1 MLTPT
6 NQLQRVPDLPPG
18 IGSYRFLYF
27 SDLMKRPVCAG
38 KIQDRLGKLTDLV
51 FALKE
56 PYPEAVGIYLEH
68 GWGKPTEFI
77 PWEKVLRIEDDAIFV
92 LPPDPSGP
100 YAPFVDQP
108 GWILLDTHL
117 MGRTILDMDG
127 RRTEVVNDIHLLE
140 AKGHLL
146 LIHVDASFNG
156 FLRRWGLSRIHGVKE
171 DLISWKYVQPLSVE
185 DVVTT
190 DKVSLSVTRR
200 QLKELPSEDLADA
213 LEQLTGN
220 EQQALFSALDSE
232 KAADTLMEAEPRAQR
247 QLIATLRKERARQ
260 IFGEMTV
267 PQIANLF
274 SVLPHDDTVEL
285 MALLPA
291 ESVRRIKA
299 ILAEREARAGS
310 LLSAEFVA
318 LPKEARVGDVL
329 ARIRRSGLEPHHVSY
344 VYIVAAEGNVLQG
357 VVDLRELVLADDQLT
372 LGELMVAPVVS
383 AEQDDTQEDLAQIFA
398 KYHYRM
404 IPVVDPQDHLLGVI
418 RYKDIMKELVTRA
431 KE

>member
-1 MLTPT
+1 MVTPA
-6 NQLQRVPDLPPG
+6 NQLHRVPDLPPG
-18 IGSYRFLYF
+18 IGSFRFLYF
-27 SDLMKRPVCAG
+27 SDLLKRPVCAG
-38 KIQDRLGKLTDLV
+38 KIQDRRGKLTDLV

-56 PYPEAVGIYLEH
+56 PYPAAAGIYLEH

-77 PWEKVLRIEDDAIFV
+77 PWERVLRIDDDAIFV
-92 LPPDPSGP
+92 MPPPEGGQYP
-100 YAPFVDQP
+100 PFVDQP
-108 GWILLDTHL
+108 GWIMLDAHL

-127 RRTEVVNDIHLLE
+127 RRMEVVNDIHLLE

-146 LIHVDASFNG
+146 LIHVDTSFNG
-156 FLRRWGLSRIHGVKE
+156 FLRRWGLSRIHDVKE

-213 LEQLTGN
+213 LEQLTGS

-247 QLIATLRKERARQ
+247 QLIANLRKERARQ
-260 IFGEMTV
+260 IFSEMTI
-267 PQIANLF
+267 PQLANLF

-291 ESVRRIKA
+291 ESARRIRD
-299 ILAEREARAGS
+299 ILAEREARASS
-310 LLSAEFVA
+310 LLSSEFVA
-318 LPKEARVGDVL
+318 FPKEARVGEVL
-329 ARIRRSGLEPHHVSY
+329 AHIRRSGLEPHHISY
-344 VYIVAAEGNVLQG
+344 IYVVVPDGNVLQG
-357 VVDLRELVLADDQLT
+357 VVDLRDLLLAGDQVALS
-372 LGELMVAPVVS
+372 ELMVAPVVS

-404 IPVVDPQDHLLGVI
+404 IPVVDPQDRLLGVI
-418 RYKDIMKELVTRA
+418 RYKDIMKELVTRI
-431 KE
+431 KD